1 MYCQSK
7 FEKIES
13 KKRILKQQF
22 PEIRTRTAKE
32 ISDAH
37 ERCEAEKAA
46 IKNECENAIE
56 TQKSECEK
64 SIQEAKEYIESHRE
78 VLSKMDEKTLL
89 ANIMIAL
96 DGYSQRISRL
106 ESALGEEQIAKKLTD
121 IAESTEKKI
130 DGMTTDLLDHMRR
143 LNISTKLDEI
153 ATSIISHL
161 QEFDVT
167 LQMSE
172 IDQRSMK

>member
-1 MYCQSK
+1 
-7 FEKIES
+7 
-13 KKRILKQQF
+13 
-22 PEIRTRTAKE
+22 
-32 ISDAH
+32 
-37 ERCEAEKAA
+37 
-46 IKNECENAIE
+46 
-56 TQKSECEK
+56 
-64 SIQEAKEYIESHRE
+64 
-78 VLSKMDEKTLL
+78 MDEKTLL

-172 IDQRSMK
+172 IDSKVDEIKTSIGGQYEYGTLAGTIEEIHSDVSTVRWGIDDIKSAADEAKSAAEDAKSAAEAAKSAAEDAKWAAESHST